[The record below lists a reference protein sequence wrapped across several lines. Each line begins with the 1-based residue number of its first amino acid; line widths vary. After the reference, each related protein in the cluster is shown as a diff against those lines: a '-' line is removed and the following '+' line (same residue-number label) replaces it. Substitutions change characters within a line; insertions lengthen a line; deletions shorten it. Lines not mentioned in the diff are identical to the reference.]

1 MGRGLLLIVLASS
14 ITISKMNASEKETE
28 IETQIVLSDYQQK
41 VLSRELAHSALNLVV
56 ANVSRDFRTYRDQIS
71 DRAYGDG
78 MYAYTVEGDAAGPV
92 TVVSYGQ
99 VGSVIHEITAIL
111 EKSGTPVLDAIT
123 LDGPFASVTG
133 SGTSFSISGIDA
145 PLAGEEESGFFG
157 ADGHAIRTTLPAAR
171 DMFLNNMAADQ
182 LQGVNGAGDVVAGES
197 HTDLDA
203 LQDSILA
210 HPALVTLQGDQRFKG
225 SDDFGTREAPILM
238 AVNGDVKITGS
249 VEGFGILLING
260 SLITPGTLTWEG
272 IIMVVSD
279 GGSTDLRGNV
289 DIRGALIMRSQTA
302 AGESGGYADAG
313 LLGGHIDVSVLQ
325 ALNTKIYHEH
335 QYDDKWDV
343 ATLDLLSEGCQTG
356 GGLCWDTNVDSSRA
370 STVHLAMSG
379 TAAVGGQLYLEA
391 GSTLIETNLS
401 EGLSLD
407 IDPAELTAFQF
418 RFNGVCNVKG
428 SDPETVDMDAISRD
442 GMLRLQVTNPA
453 NADSLLHEVVVYR
466 HSTAET
472 CSGSADPGL
481 VDVAPQTF
489 YINGDVNIQRSAEAL
504 SNVSS
509 LMPMVEPQPAEIR
522 MTSMRHRSNE
532 VVL

>member
-28 IETQIVLSDYQQK
+28 IETQIVLTEYQEK
-41 VLSRELAHSALNLVV
+41 VLSRELAHSALNVVV
-56 ANVSRDFRTYRDQIS
+56 ANVTRDFTAYREQVS

-78 MYAYTVEGDAAGPV
+78 MYAYTAEGNASGPV

-99 VGSVIHEITAIL
+99 VGDVIHQITAIL
-111 EKSGTPVLDAIT
+111 EKSGTPVFDAIT

-133 SGTSFSISGIDA
+133 SGTSFSISGIDG
-145 PLAGEEESGFFG
+145 PLVGEDESGFLG

-171 DMFLNNMAADQ
+171 DMFLANMDADQ
-182 LQGVNGAGDVVAGES
+182 LQGVDGPGDVVAGES

-203 LQDSILA
+203 FQDSILA
-210 HPALVTLQGDQRFKG
+210 HPSLITLQGDQRFNG
-225 SDDFGTREAPILM
+225 NDDFGSRESPVIM

-249 VEGFGILLING
+249 VEGYGILLING
-260 SLITPGTLTWEG
+260 SLVTPGSLTWEG
-272 IIMVVSD
+272 VIMVVSD

-289 DIRGALIMRSQTA
+289 DIRGALVMRSQTA
-302 AGESGGYADAG
+302 AGESGGYTDAG
-313 LLGGHIDVSVLQ
+313 LLGGHIDVSVLR

-343 ATLDLLSEGCQTG
+343 STLDLLSPGCQID
-356 GGLCWDTNVDSSRA
+356 GGLCWEANVGASGA
-370 STVHLAMSG
+370 STVRLAMSG
-379 TAAVGGQLYLEA
+379 TSSVGGQLYLEN
-391 GSTLIETNLS
+391 GSTLVETDIV
-401 EGLSLD
+401 EGLDLEV
-407 IDPAELTAFQF
+407 DPAELTAFQF
-418 RFNGVCNVKG
+418 RFTSVCNVKG
-428 SDPETVDMDAISRD
+428 SNPETVDLDQLSRD
-442 GMLRLQVTNPA
+442 GMLRLKVTNPA

-466 HSTAET
+466 HSTAEI
-472 CSGSADPGL
+472 CSGSEDPGL

-509 LMPMVEPQPAEIR
+509 LMPMIEPQPAEIR
-522 MTSMRHRSNE
+522 MTSMRHRSND
-532 VVL
+532 VAL

>member
-28 IETQIVLSDYQQK
+28 IETQVVLTDYQEK

-56 ANVSRDFRTYRDQIS
+56 ANVSRDFRAYRDQVS

-78 MYAYTVEGDAAGPV
+78 MYAYTAEGDAAGPV

-99 VGSVIHEITAIL
+99 VGDVIHQITAIL

-123 LDGPFASVTG
+123 LDGPFSSVTG
-133 SGTSFSISGIDA
+133 SGTSFSISGIDG
-145 PLAGEEESGFFG
+145 PLAGEDESGFFG

-171 DMFLNNMAADQ
+171 DMFLSNIAADQ
-182 LQGVNGAGDVVAGES
+182 LQGVDGSGDVVAGES
-197 HTDLDA
+197 NTDLDA

-210 HPALVTLQGDQRFKG
+210 HPSLMTLQGDQRFNG
-225 SDDFGTREAPILM
+225 NDDFGTRESPVLM
-238 AVNGDVKITGS
+238 SVNGDVKITGS
-249 VEGFGILLING
+249 VEGYGILLING
-260 SLITPGTLTWEG
+260 SLVTPGSLTWEG

-302 AGESGGYADAG
+302 AGESGGYTDAG
-313 LLGGHIDVSVLQ
+313 LLGGHIDVSVMR
-325 ALNTKIYHEH
+325 ASNIKIYHEH

-343 ATLDLLSEGCQTG
+343 STLDLLSPDCQTD
-356 GGLCWDTNVDSSRA
+356 GGLCWATNVDSSGA
-370 STVHLAMSG
+370 STVHLALSG
-379 TAAVGGQLYLEA
+379 TSSIGGQLYLET
-391 GSTLIETNLS
+391 GSTLVETDLS
-401 EGLSLD
+401 EGLDLD
-407 IDPAELTAFQF
+407 IDPAELAAFQF
-418 RFNGVCNVKG
+418 RFDAVCDVKG
-428 SDPETVDMDAISRD
+428 SDPETVDLDSAGRD

-466 HSTAET
+466 HSSAET
-472 CSGSADPGL
+472 CSGSEDPGL

-504 SNVSS
+504 NNVSG
-509 LMPMVEPQPAEIR
+509 LMPMIEPEPAEIR